1 MQFSSN
7 REQSPQEVYK
17 NVTGSC
23 FALIYMICETQTTTA
38 LSTLRQST
46 FNACRPNMLVS
57 RIMRGCSWTG
67 EMLAQLSSGMLT
79 QGTAWRLC
87 STHTA
92 GRPLKLPLRRE
103 DLCTSCRPRAHLAC
117 SSLDHQVYIYI
128 YGSKDAAPMLKC
140 MHNVST
146 YSALNNCPVYVC
158 VVKPRYHCFAC
169 AKTIG
174 QQQSYDCGCSAQRTA
189 LAIQQRCP
197 GRRLQAGTLGTLA
210 NLNRNRWW
218 GRFCRAS

>member
-1 MQFSSN
+1 MQSSSN

-103 DLCTSCRPRAHLAC
+103 DLCTSCRTSHAARWTIKC
-117 SSLDHQVYIYI
+117 IYI
-128 YGSKDAAPMLKC
+128 YMEARTRRPCLSACTTSARTAP
-140 MHNVST
+140 
-146 YSALNNCPVYVC
+146 LNNCPVYVC